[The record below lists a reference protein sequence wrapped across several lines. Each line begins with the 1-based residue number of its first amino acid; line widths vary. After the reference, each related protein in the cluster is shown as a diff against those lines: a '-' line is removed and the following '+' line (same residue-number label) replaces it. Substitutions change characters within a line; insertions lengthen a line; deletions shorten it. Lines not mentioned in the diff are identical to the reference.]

1 MKAFETSLFIPARP
15 ERIWALLTDAQAYP
29 RWNPTVTRVEG
40 DIRLGEKITVH
51 ARISPDRAFPVT
63 VAVLETNQR
72 MVWSSSMPLGTF
84 KGERTFTLTPRAD
97 GSGVDFKMREEF
109 TGWLSGL
116 ITKSIPDL
124 TPEFKAFAEALS
136 NEAQMT
142 EMPGR

>member
-1 MKAFETSLFIPARP
+1 M
-15 ERIWALLTDAQAYP
+15 
-29 RWNPTVTRVEG
+29 
-40 DIRLGEKITVH
+40 
-51 ARISPDRAFPVT
+51 
-63 VAVLETNQR
+63 AVLEANQR

-84 KGERTFTLTPRAD
+84 KGARTFTLTPRAD
-97 GSGVDFKMREEF
+97 GAGVEFKMREEF